1 LSAARANCA
10 KLPAKTTP
18 LLVQHGNRDHSTAMG
33 PTPLSAQTAVGRLPG
48 LKEPKLVQ
56 GPGNVLWLIW
66 LEQRP
71 AEKGRTTAMM
81 RRFGEPTS
89 PQIELT
95 PAPMNLRSRVHD
107 YGGGVLAT
115 AADNNHLHLVWID
128 AGCLWLQQL
137 CWGEASSGQD
147 VPAAKTPPER
157 LTCPGPWELADG
169 LLHLQHNQWIGI
181 REQQGKDQLVSVNLQ
196 RTDQE
201 PELLHQPADFAGY
214 AALNP
219 KGDRLAW
226 VEWSQPSMPWD
237 SSSLWC
243 AELTHTGELIN
254 PSQRAGGNGVSVF
267 QPQWLPDGR
276 LLVAEDSSGWWNL
289 MLEEP
294 ATESW
299 ERPWPMAAETAMPQ
313 WIYGMSTTAWD
324 GERLLAATCADGT
337 WTLQRL
343 GLDGTVLK
351 LAQPFDDLAGL
362 RACNGKA
369 VAVASNSSC
378 GAGLLELDLQSPT
391 TTWSHTPAVATP
403 LPDRE
408 ISVGQA
414 LWFKGHQQQRTHAW
428 YYPPIG
434 AGDGPAPLLVKSHS
448 GPTAMARRGLSLAI
462 QYWTSRGWGV
472 VDVNYGGSTG
482 FGRAYRERLNQG
494 WGVVDVADCAAAA
507 QALIASGHA
516 HPDQIAIE
524 GGSAGG
530 FTTLAALC
538 FTDVFRAG
546 ACRYAVCDLT
556 AMATDTHR
564 FEARY
569 LDSLVGAWPEERSIY
584 SDRSPLH
591 HAGRIRCP
599 VLFFQ
604 GLQDKVVPAEQTEQM
619 AAVLRHNGITV
630 DVRLFE
636 DEGHGFRNQ
645 ATQITVLEETEAFF
659 RLHLGLGTNNC

>member
-1 LSAARANCA
+1 
-10 KLPAKTTP
+10 
-18 LLVQHGNRDHSTAMG
+18 MG

-56 GPGNVLWLIW
+56 GPGNILWLIW

-71 AEKGRTTAMM
+71 QEKGRTTAIM

-95 PAPMNLRSRVHD
+95 PAPINLRSRVHD

-115 AADNNHLHLVWID
+115 ATDDHHLHLVWID
-128 AGCLWLQQL
+128 AGCLWQQRL
-137 CWGEASSGQD
+137 CWGEAGSGTN
-147 VPAAKTPPER
+147 VPEAETPPQR

-169 LLHLQHNQWIGI
+169 LLNLQHNQWIGI

-214 AALNP
+214 ASLNP

-226 VEWSQPSMPWD
+226 VEWTQPSMPWD

-243 AELTHTGELIN
+243 AELTKTGQLIK
-254 PSQRAGGNGVSVF
+254 PTQRAGGPDISVF
-267 QPQWLPDGR
+267 QPQWLPNGR

-289 MLEEP
+289 MLEDP

-324 GERLLAATCADGT
+324 GERLLAATCSDGT

-351 LAQPFDDLAGL
+351 LEQPFDDLAGL
-362 RACNGKA
+362 RACNGRA
-369 VAVASNSSC
+369 VAIASNSRC
-378 GAGLLELDLQSPT
+378 GAGLLELDLRPNT
-391 TTWSHTPAVATP
+391 PAWIHTPAVPLP

-408 ISVGQA
+408 ISVAQP
-414 LWFKGHQQQRTHAW
+414 LWFEGHQQQRTHAW

-482 FGRAYRERLNQG
+482 FGRAYRERLNHG

-507 QALIASGHA
+507 QALIASGHS
-516 HPDQIAIE
+516 HPDQVAIE

-546 ACRYAVCDLT
+546 ACRYAVSDPSAL
-556 AMATDTHR
+556 ATETHR

-569 LDSLVGAWPEERSIY
+569 LDGLIGPWPQERDLY
-584 SDRSPLH
+584 EQRSPLR
-591 HAGRIRCP
+591 HAQQIRCP
-599 VLFFQ
+599 VIFFQ
-604 GLQDKVVPAEQTEQM
+604 GLKDKVVLPQQTERM
-619 AAVLRHNGITV
+619 ADALRRNAIPVEVHT
-630 DVRLFE
+630 FPE
-636 DEGHGFRNQ
+636 EGHGFRDSSVQ
-645 ATQITVLEETEAFF
+645 VAVLEATERFF
-659 RLHLGLGTNNC
+659 RQHLNC